1 VLTLNALGKVYPKAS
16 AAPSVVHECDGLD
29 SIANLVERI
38 EGLVNNKIRIS
49 PTPLQRKELANASNG
64 HYIETVWG
72 RLGA

>member
-1 VLTLNALGKVYPKAS
+1 
-16 AAPSVVHECDGLD
+16 LD

-49 PTPLQRKELANASNG
+49 PTPLQRKKLANASNG

-72 RLGA
+72 RGCASRSRPRQKSRRELRR